1 MHVGAALGCGKQL
14 GVVTELTGIVPAR
27 ACDATLAGHTWG
39 PDQRITRKEVG
50 YHWRCRHRRRDCRGR
65 RRELA
70 RNLADPANWRHRIAR
85 RAARRNRADQNPLG

>member
-27 ACDATLAGHTWG
+27 ACDATLAGHTWFLISESPARKSG
-39 PDQRITRKEVG
+39 ITGDASTSAEIAG
-50 YHWRCRHRRRDCRGR
+50 AAG
-65 RRELA
+65 RELA
-70 RNLADPANWRHRIAR
+70 GNLAGPANWRHRIAR